1 MTKDISERK
10 ANFQSESLTV
20 KLLKA
25 SWENYKGDIKGF
37 QFLLDSPSLNEI
49 YNPNNNDS
57 ENRKKESMAGTD
69 ESV

>member
-20 KLLKA
+20 KLLKVT
-25 SWENYKGDIKGF
+25 WENYKGDIKGF